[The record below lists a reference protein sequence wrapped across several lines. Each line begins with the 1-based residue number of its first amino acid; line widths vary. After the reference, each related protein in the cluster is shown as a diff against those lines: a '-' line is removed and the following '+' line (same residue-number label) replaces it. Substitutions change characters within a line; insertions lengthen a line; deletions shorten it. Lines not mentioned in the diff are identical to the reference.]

1 MAEQRIGLRLVR
13 ALKPRETKWDG
24 AVSGFGVRR
33 QNSDVVV
40 YILKYRTREGRRQRW
55 LTIGRH
61 GAPWTPDDARD
72 ESIRLLGEVA
82 KGGDP
87 AAVKQTKRKAATV
100 SELCDHYLADAEAGR
115 LLTRRRAA
123 KKESTLVTDRGRI
136 ERHIKP
142 LLGRHAV
149 AAVTREDVE
158 RFMHDVAEGKTAI
171 TAKGAKKR
179 GFARVRGGRGTATR
193 TIGLLGAIFTYATKH
208 RMREGNPVVGVMR
221 YADGVRER
229 RLSEEEYKALGTA
242 LRNAEA
248 ASIWPAAVGA
258 ARFLALTGWR
268 LGEVLDLRWDQVDFN
283 RHVALLPDSK
293 TGRSTRALSH
303 AACDILQDLTHSRDR
318 VFPATRGDGPMSGF
332 PKLWKK
338 IAKLG
343 KLPADVTAHV
353 FRHSFSSLAADLG
366 YSELTIGTLVGHK
379 GHTVTSKY
387 IHSADA
393 VLLAAADAVAIRTAE
408 LMGEVKLGG
417 VVVEMPNRVSG

>member
-1 MAEQRIGLRLVR
+1 MAERRIGLRLVR
-13 ALKPRETKWDG
+13 ALKTGETKWDG
-24 AVSGFGVRR
+24 AVTGFGVRR

-61 GAPWTPDDARD
+61 GAPWTPDNARD
-72 ESIRLLGEVA
+72 EAIKLLGDVA
-82 KGGDP
+82 KGDDP
-87 AAVKQTKRKAATV
+87 AAVKKAKRKAATV
-100 SELCDHYLADAEAGR
+100 FELCDLYLADADAGR

-158 RFMHDVAEGKTAI
+158 RFMHDVAEGKTA
-171 TAKGAKKR
+171 TKAKGAKKR
-179 GFARVRGGRGTATR
+179 GFARVRGGRGTASR
-193 TIGLLGAIFTYATKH
+193 TVGLLGAIFTYAVKH

-221 YADGVRER
+221 FADGVRER
-229 RLSEEEYKALGTA
+229 RLSDEEYKALGMA

-248 ASIWPAAVGA
+248 ANIWPAAIGA
-258 ARFLALTGWR
+258 ARFLVLTGWR
-268 LGEVLDLRWDQVDFN
+268 LGEVLDLRWDQVDLI
-283 RHVALLPDSK
+283 RRVALLPDSK
-293 TGRSTRALSH
+293 TGRSPRALSR
-303 AACDILQDLTHSRDR
+303 AACAVLKDLTHSGNRA
-318 VFPATRGDGPMSGF
+318 FPATRGDGPMSGF

-366 YSELTIGTLVGHK
+366 YSEVTIGTLVGHK

-387 IHSADA
+387 IHAADA
-393 VLLAAADAVAIRTAE
+393 VLLAAADAVASRTAE
-408 LMGEVKLGG
+408 LTGDPRPEAQVIPL
-417 VVVEMPNRVSG
+417 RV